1 MTANAITPPTT
12 TTTTPPHP
20 GASATAAADS
30 AAAVVSGTPA
40 PARAR
45 DTARRAEKARRAAA
59 HPDRPG
65 ELCKAPAGTWTPVV
79 DRRRC
84 EGKHD
89 CVDVCPYAVFEVR
102 RMEDAEFRALP
113 LLPKLKV
120 LAHGRKT
127 AYTPNADACQA
138 CGLCVVACPEGAITL
153 VRVADR

>member
-1 MTANAITPPTT
+1 MNRNTVTPETPGTPITPPR
-12 TTTTPPHP
+12 
-20 GASATAAADS
+20 ASAITGS
-30 AAAVVSGTPA
+30 AAAGVSGPSA

-102 RMEDAEFRALP
+102 RMDDAEFRALP
-113 LLPKLKV
+113 LLPKLK
-120 LAHGRKT
+120 
-127 AYTPNADACQA
+127 
-138 CGLCVVACPEGAITL
+138 
-153 VRVADR
+153 